1 MQRALIP
8 WLFVLCSACAA
19 SAWAQQGQ
27 AAAPPPGSGEP
38 EPERPEYRARSLPSD
53 TFKPS
58 EKVQEDFPVPFPE
71 DI

>member
-1 MQRALIP
+1 MKTGVTVLACLLALY
-8 WLFVLCSACAA
+8 AA
-19 SAWAQQGQ
+19 LVVAQQPP
-27 AAAPPPGSGEP
+27 APTLTPQDT
-38 EPERPEYRARSLPSD
+38 ERPEYRARRLPSD

>member
-1 MQRALIP
+1 MAL
-8 WLFVLCSACAA
+8 LLVLGAA
-19 SAWAQQGQ
+19 VQ
-27 AAAPPPGSGEP
+27 AADAPAPDPD
-38 EPERPEYRARSLPSD
+38 PERPEYRARGLPSD

>member
-1 MQRALIP
+1 MTRVLMALM
-8 WLFVLCSACAA
+8 LLLGAA
-19 SAWAQQGQ
+19 VE
-27 AAAPPPGSGEP
+27 AADTPAPAPD
-38 EPERPEYRARSLPSD
+38 PERPEYRARELPKD

>member
-1 MQRALIP
+1 MQRTLGTF
-8 WLFVLCSACAA
+8 LFILCTFGAT
-19 SAWAQQGQ
+19 SAWPQQGQ
-27 AAAPPPGSGEP
+27 TAAPPPGDGAP

>member
-1 MQRALIP
+1 MQRTQGIL
-8 WLFVLCSACAA
+8 LFILCTCCVA
-19 SAWAQQGQ
+19 SAWSQQGQ
-27 AAAPPPGSGEP
+27 TAAPPPGAGAP
-38 EPERPEYRARSLPSD
+38 KQERPEYRARSLPSD

>member
-1 MQRALIP
+1 MQRTLGMF
-8 WLFVLCSACAA
+8 LFVLCSFCAA
-19 SAWAQQGQ
+19 GAWAQQGQ

>member
-1 MQRALIP
+1 MKRPLTG
-8 WLFVLCSACAA
+8 LLLLLGAA
-19 SAWAQQGQ
+19 VQ
-27 AAAPPPGSGEP
+27 AADAPAPAPD
-38 EPERPEYRARSLPSD
+38 PERPEYRARGLPND

>member
-1 MQRALIP
+1 MQRTLGI
-8 WLFVLCSACAA
+8 LMFILCTTCAA
-19 SAWAQQGQ
+19 GAWSQQGQ
-27 AAAPPPGSGEP
+27 AAAPPPGAGAP

>member
-1 MQRALIP
+1 MKTGVTVLACLLALY
-8 WLFVLCSACAA
+8 AA
-19 SAWAQQGQ
+19 LAVAQQPP
-27 AAAPPPGSGEP
+27 APAPTLTPPDT
-38 EPERPEYRARSLPSD
+38 ERPEYRARPLPSD

>member
-1 MQRALIP
+1 MRRTRMLC
-8 WLFVLCSACAA
+8 LLVLCGACAPG
-19 SAWAQQGQ
+19 AWAQQGQ
-27 AAAPPPGSGEP
+27 AAAPPAGTGQA

>member
-1 MQRALIP
+1 MRRNPLNRLLRLA
-8 WLFVLCSACAA
+8 WMTMFAA
-19 SAWAQQGQ
+19 SALVWAQQQ
-27 AAAPPPGSGEP
+27 TATPPD
-38 EPERPEYRARSLPSD
+38 PERPEYRAKSLPSD

>member
-1 MQRALIP
+1 MGLLLAL
-8 WLFVLCSACAA
+8 CAA
-19 SAWAQQGQ
+19 VQ
-27 AAAPPPGSGEP
+27 AADAPAPD
-38 EPERPEYRARSLPSD
+38 PERPEYRARGLPSD

>member
-1 MQRALIP
+1 MQRIMGLC
-8 WLFVLCSACAA
+8 LFLLCSVCGA

-27 AAAPPPGSGEP
+27 TAAPPPGSGQAES
-38 EPERPEYRARSLPSD
+38 ERPEYRARSLPSD

>member
-1 MQRALIP
+1 MKRPLIA
-8 WLFVLCSACAA
+8 VLLL
-19 SAWAQQGQ
+19 G
-27 AAAPPPGSGEP
+27 AAAQAVAEDAPPAPD
-38 EPERPEYRARSLPSD
+38 PERPEYRARGLPSD